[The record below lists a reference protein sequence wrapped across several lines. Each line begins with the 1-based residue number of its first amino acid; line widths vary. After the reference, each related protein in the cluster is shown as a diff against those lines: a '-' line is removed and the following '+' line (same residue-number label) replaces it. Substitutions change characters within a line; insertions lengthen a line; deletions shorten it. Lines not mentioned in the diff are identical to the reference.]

1 MEGILGLLT
10 FFIDV
15 HLSILS
21 SNYETSFRMGKDAL
35 DEESF
40 AGALRK
46 EKFVFSGRLQE
57 DDLSLVSADQD
68 LSIGHPRVA
77 GVLT

>member
-1 MEGILGLLT
+1 
-10 FFIDV
+10 
-15 HLSILS
+15 
-21 SNYETSFRMGKDAL
+21 MGKDAL